1 MKNLKFNITGKS
13 LNELYKIYGEGDGGF
28 YSHWWKDESFAN
40 EKPKPGTYEINFERE
55 LIELN
60 YEEQKKKLPKGFEFP
75 HLAVIAEAILS
86 HHKKTKKWLFENYY
100 SRTSLISSGGG
111 RVVVGGCCDGSVGVS
126 GWGGSGGGGVGVG
139 ASRKLKSL
147 KSIKLEPFDSL
158 FLERLESLEND
169 MSKLKKVININD

>member
-1 MKNLKFNITGKS
+1 MKFNISGKN
-13 LNELYKIYGEGDGGF
+13 LLELKKEYGVGEGGF
-28 YSHWWKDESFAN
+28 YSVWWENEEFAKD
-40 EKPKPGTYEINFERE
+40 KPVPGIYEIDVENE
-55 LIELN
+55 LRNLSV
-60 YEEQKKKLPKGFEFP
+60 EEQKKKLKKGFEFP